1 MLSPRHHDSSELPHG
16 HPCRDCPVR
25 DSAVCGVL
33 GNEELKDLRHFG
45 CSMRLSAGQSLFRQ
59 GEPALSVFTVTEGAL
74 KSYRILPDGRRQV
87 TGFHFPGDFVGNAVD
102 EEHEVTTEALETTS
116 VCAFPVR
123 RFDDF
128 VEDHPPMERELYI
141 AAARELAMAKQQMV
155 LLGRKTAV
163 ERLASF
169 LLALMERTGSNVIG
183 LQMSRSDIADYLGLT
198 KETVS
203 RVFAELKSGRL
214 VRLQAIDRIEILDR
228 RRLIQIAAAD

>member
-1 MLSPRHHDSSELPHG
+1 
-16 HPCRDCPVR
+16 
-25 DSAVCGVL
+25 
-33 GNEELKDLRHFG
+33 
-45 CSMRLSAGQSLFRQ
+45 
-59 GEPALSVFTVTEGAL
+59 
-74 KSYRILPDGRRQV
+74 
-87 TGFHFPGDFVGNAVD
+87 
-102 EEHEVTTEALETTS
+102 
-116 VCAFPVR
+116 
-123 RFDDF
+123 
-128 VEDHPPMERELYI
+128 MERELYI